1 MMELEALCATIVI
14 GAGDCLALFA
24 VNERDCNFL
33 ANKLSHAIVEN
44 GTGKFMCGGMKQQC
58 EEAAICDLHI
68 LRRRG
73 NAEFDPE
80 LSIPIA
86 NESIWAPTKFV

>member
-44 GTGKFMCGGMKQQC
+44 GTGKFMCGGLKHQC
-58 EEAAICDLHI
+58 EVATICDLLI
-68 LRRRG
+68 SCRPG

-86 NESIWAPTKFV
+86 NESIRAPTKLP